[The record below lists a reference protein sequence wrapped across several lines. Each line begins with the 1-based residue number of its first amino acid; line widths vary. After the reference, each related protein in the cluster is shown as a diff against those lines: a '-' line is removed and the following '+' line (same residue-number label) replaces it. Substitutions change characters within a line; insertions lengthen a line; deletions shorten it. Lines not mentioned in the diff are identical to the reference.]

1 MKYNKDED
9 SEREMETMLKKSL
22 ENRVNIVDRVKDW
35 EDAIRVAAKPL
46 TADKSVAVSY
56 IDAMIN
62 NVKKFGTYIVVA
74 PKVAMPHSRPE
85 DGVNKNCLALLKINE
100 GVIFGGGE
108 EEEKVYLIFVLGAV
122 DNNSHINT
130 LTELMDII
138 DDEEKV
144 DALSEAETISEIMDL
159 I

>member
-1 MKYNKDED
+1 
-9 SEREMETMLKKSL
+9 MLKDILKNKINIIDKT
-22 ENRVNIVDRVKDW
+22 ENW
-35 EDAIRVAAKPL
+35 ETALKLAAKPL
-46 TADKSVAVSY
+46 IADFSITNSY
-56 IDAMIN
+56 IEAMIN

-100 GVIFGGGE
+100 GVLFGDNTTE
-108 EEEKVYLIFVLGAV
+108 DERVYLIFVLGAV

-130 LTELMDII
+130 LTALMDII
-138 DDEEKV
+138 DDDDKI
-144 DALSEAETISEIMDL
+144 DALIQAKDIQEMINL

>member
-1 MKYNKDED
+1 
-9 SEREMETMLKKSL
+9 MLKKAL
-22 ENRVNIVDRVKDW
+22 ENRVNIVDRVDGW

-46 TADKSVAVSY
+46 TADMSVTNHYVE
-56 IDAMIN
+56 AMIN
-62 NVKKFGTYIVVA
+62 NVKKFGSYIVVA

-100 GVIFGGGE
+100 GVFFGE
-108 EEEKVYLIFVLGAV
+108 ETDEDEKVYVLFVLGAV
-122 DNNSHINT
+122 DSNSHIET

-138 DDEEKV
+138 DDEDKI
-144 DALSEAETISEIMDL
+144 DAMVKAESINEIMEL